1 MAKEGG
7 NKSIQYLLAQ
17 AVDMEKNPREGH
29 FQDILKIKQSDPKAF
44 EEWFNA
50 MNAEIQALN
59 DRQVW
64 ELVDLP
70 QDHKP
75 IKCRWV
81 YDVKTDGQK
90 MRTISRQRFFTNTR
104 NRL

>member
-1 MAKEGG
+1 MFKIDLNQMAKEGG

-29 FQDILKIKQSDPKAF
+29 FWDILKIKQSDPKAF
-44 EEWFNA
+44 KEWFNA
-50 MNAEIQALN
+50 MKAEIQALN

-70 QDHKP
+70 QDRKP

-81 YDVKTDGQK
+81 YDVKTDGRK
-90 MRTISRQRFFTNTR
+90 
-104 NRL
+104 

>member
-1 MAKEGG
+1 MIKECG

-29 FQDILKIKQSDPKAF
+29 FWYILRIKQSDPKAF
-44 EEWFNA
+44 KEWLNA
-50 MNAEIQALN
+50 MKAEIQALN
-59 DRQVW
+59 DQQVW
-64 ELVDLP
+64 ELP

-81 YDVKTDGQK
+81 YNVKTDG
-90 MRTISRQRFFTNTR
+90 
-104 NRL
+104 

>member
-29 FQDILKIKQSDPKAF
+29 FWDILKIKQSDIKAF

-50 MNAEIQALN
+50 MKAEIQALN
-59 DRQVW
+59 D
-64 ELVDLP
+64 
-70 QDHKP
+70 
-75 IKCRWV
+75 
-81 YDVKTDGQK
+81 
-90 MRTISRQRFFTNTR
+90 
-104 NRL
+104 